1 MVDQEHVRRQK
12 KPPQRYRENKEYIEP
27 QKIRTESVSSRKEE
41 LIVYNDA
48 ESSNKENNEL
58 CPLDIKQ
65 QSQLRLFQQI
75 VEVEAEPKGI
85 EQSKLRTLRQ

>member
-1 MVDQEHVRRQK
+1 M
-12 KPPQRYRENKEYIEP
+12 EP

-48 ESSNKENNEL
+48 ESSNKKNNEL

-65 QSQLRLFQQI
+65 QS
-75 VEVEAEPKGI
+75 
-85 EQSKLRTLRQ
+85 